1 MRTTVDIDKA
11 LLAEAM
17 KLTNVK
23 TQKKALS
30 LALQELVRIKRLQ
43 RLASR
48 VGNFD
53 ISLTREELDRMR
65 RDE

>member
-1 MRTTVDIDKA
+1 MRITVDIDKE
-11 LLAEAM
+11 LLEEAM

-23 TQKKALS
+23 TQKKAIS
-30 LALQELVRIKRLQ
+30 LALHELVRIKRLE
-43 RLASR
+43 RLPSR

-53 ISLTREELDRMR
+53 ISLKREELDRMR